1 MDTTLT
7 IAAVVGIVAL
17 IVIVWMEA
25 RIRVQIAEE
34 EARAN
39 RRQVVLSRSFRRGG
53 AK

>member
-1 MDTTLT
+1 MDPILT
-7 IAAVVGIVAL
+7 IAAAVGVFAL
-17 IVIVWMEA
+17 FVIAWTEA